1 MSPFLAQIKD
11 IYQDLDAINIH
22 QMHQA
27 YPMSLI
33 EHVHQ
38 TKINLFESLRAW
50 LDEEIVAETWIDAY
64 QVMRDDE
71 HLNKD
76 LDYLMTSLTYDN
88 ETHNLV
94 KHWRKI
100 YMVKPSMQVYRDS
113 KDINSVHLNTTLH
126 MAYDSMNVQN
136 MNYRTLI

>member
-1 MSPFLAQIKD
+1 MKRNESILAQIKD
-11 IYQDLDAINIH
+11 IYQDLNAINIH

-27 YPMSLI
+27 QPMSLI

-50 LDEEIVAETWIDAY
+50 LDEEIVADTWIDAY

-76 LDYLMTSLTYDN
+76 LDYLITSLTYDN
-88 ETHNLV
+88 ETTQLSETLAQDLYG
-94 KHWRKI
+94 KT
-100 YMVKPSMQVYRDS
+100 
-113 KDINSVHLNTTLH
+113 INAKRIEIRRIST
-126 MAYDSMNVQN
+126 MS
-136 MNYRTLI
+136 I